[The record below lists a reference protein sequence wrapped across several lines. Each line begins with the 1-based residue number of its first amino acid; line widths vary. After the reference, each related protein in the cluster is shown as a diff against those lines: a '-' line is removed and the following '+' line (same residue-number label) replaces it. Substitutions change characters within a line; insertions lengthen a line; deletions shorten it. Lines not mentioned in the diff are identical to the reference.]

1 MSKAGETRGLH
12 CGWGDLEGCTYS
24 CEIFFPEIYATNTL
38 DCGQSNDSLN
48 AVFVMFSSKVLHGYD
63 EVRT

>member
-1 MSKAGETRGLH
+1 MVGEISKAVPTPVRF
-12 CGWGDLEGCTYS
+12 
-24 CEIFFPEIYATNTL
+24 FFPEIYTTNTL

-48 AVFVMFSSKVLHGYD
+48 AVLVMFSSKVLRGYD